1 MDWTP
6 RGLWCIR
13 KVQRLQTHGQPDG
26 QPTSAA
32 PSSSRLQLA
41 TNSKATDIIFWACRC
56 GSWGSCGPQR
66 CTYKVRTCICVMS
79 GLIPDMQVVQMK
91 PVRLNRL
98 IQLTSSSG
106 PFWRITPP
114 VDSQQIQQ
122 GDSEPP
128 DLPTACA
135 CLCSVLL
142 LIYLTCNHNS
152 KSPTQQKQLIL
163 ITGEH
168 AGVAHYTPRPVRVR
182 LGYGSQS
189 SVTLRRFWIRIEDI
203 RLYTYE

>member
-1 MDWTP
+1 MTFCPVLTLQTKQMCTDDLYERKLDSSFYGSWPALDWTP
-6 RGLWCIR
+6 RGLWSIR

-91 PVRLNRL
+91 PVSLNRL
-98 IQLTSSSG
+98 IQLTCSLG
-106 PFWRITPP
+106 PFWRTTPP
-114 VDSQQIQQ
+114 V
-122 GDSEPP
+122 G
-128 DLPTACA
+128 
-135 CLCSVLL
+135 
-142 LIYLTCNHNS
+142 
-152 KSPTQQKQLIL
+152 
-163 ITGEH
+163 
-168 AGVAHYTPRPVRVR
+168 
-182 LGYGSQS
+182 
-189 SVTLRRFWIRIEDI
+189 
-203 RLYTYE
+203 